1 MTCARARARETLTL
15 HVEPGL
21 VPVLPFGV
29 DGLALVRAH
38 VFVLHVVEVQR
49 RARFADLVVGRQ
61 VCGVHFPPY
70 DVRDGTDNKRVF
82 LFYNMSANRIGC
94 FEAVPLMIVNRT
106 YFPRAKHSSVMLEA
120 SRAVVSGNFTLMSAG
135 YFLSSPEAIKKKK
148 EKKVIFE
155 MRQQNE
161 SAALFA
167 KKELGWVRIQS
178 HFRATVEP
186 QISTS
191 VKTTA
196 KHSIRSTRER

>member
-1 MTCARARARETLTL
+1 MSIWVLLMVSAHSGAAAQTKKTGSARLQRIQRHGRDVRARARETLTL

-49 RARFADLVVGRQ
+49 RTRFADLVVGRQ

-70 DVRDGTDNKRVF
+70 DVRDGTDNKRFF

-148 EKKVIFE
+148 GKKSDI
-155 MRQQNE
+155 
-161 SAALFA
+161 
-167 KKELGWVRIQS
+167 
-178 HFRATVEP
+178 
-186 QISTS
+186 
-191 VKTTA
+191 
-196 KHSIRSTRER
+196 